1 MEKENFGIK
10 LNALKYKNAGVASLK
25 GSTATKKCLVI
36 PIEDNN
42 LFVSANA
49 DGTPKAVYL
58 DLRAF
63 ALRESKYDQTH
74 LVKQSL
80 PKEVREK
87 MSKEELDAMPILG
100 GMKAFESVSNNA
112 ADACNAPMV
121 GVGSVDD
128 LPF

>member
-58 DLRAF
+58 DLSAF
-63 ALRESKYDQTH
+63 ALREPKYDQTH

-80 PKEVREK
+80 AKEVREK
-87 MSKEELDAMPILG
+87 NE
-100 GMKAFESVSNNA
+100 
-112 ADACNAPMV
+112 
-121 GVGSVDD
+121 
-128 LPF
+128 

>member
-1 MEKENFGIK
+1 MS
-10 LNALKYKNAGVASLK
+10 V
-25 GSTATKKCLVI
+25 
-36 PIEDNN
+36 
-42 LFVSANA
+42 NA

-58 DLRAF
+58 DLSAF
-63 ALRESKYDQTH
+63 ALREPKYDQTH

-112 ADACNAPMV
+112 ADACNAPIV
-121 GVGSVDD
+121 GVSSVDD

>member
-1 MEKENFGIK
+1 MS
-10 LNALKYKNAGVASLK
+10 V
-25 GSTATKKCLVI
+25 
-36 PIEDNN
+36 
-42 LFVSANA
+42 NA

-58 DLRAF
+58 DLSAF
-63 ALRESKYDQTH
+63 ALREPKYDQTH

-100 GMKAFESVSNNA
+100 GMKAFESVLNNA
-112 ADACNAPMV
+112 ADACNAPIV
-121 GVGSVDD
+121 GVARIDD

>member
-42 LFVSANA
+42 FFVSTNE

-58 DLRAF
+58 DLSAF
-63 ALRESKYDQTH
+63 ALREPKYDQTH

-100 GMKAFESVSNNA
+100 GMKAFENVSNNA
-112 ADACNAPMV
+112 ADTCNAPTV
-121 GVGSVDD
+121 SADNVDD

>member
-1 MEKENFGIK
+1 MEKGNFGIK

-42 LFVSANA
+42 FFVSTNE

-58 DLRAF
+58 DLSAF
-63 ALRESKYDQTH
+63 ALREPKYDQTH

-112 ADACNAPMV
+112 ADTCNAPTV
-121 GVGSVDD
+121 SADNVDD